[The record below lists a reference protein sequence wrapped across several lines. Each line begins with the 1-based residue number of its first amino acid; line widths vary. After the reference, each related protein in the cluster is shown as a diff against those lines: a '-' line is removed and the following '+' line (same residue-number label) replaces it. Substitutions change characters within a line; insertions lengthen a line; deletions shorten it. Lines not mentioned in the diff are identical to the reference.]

1 MRGPNDRSRHSM
13 FLVHTSQSESNVGG
27 KTIPE
32 QPTAG
37 IIIIALT
44 QQQAKPSIGKLED
57 DRSFK
62 K

>member
-1 MRGPNDRSRHSM
+1 M

-27 KTIPE
+27 KTIPG

-37 IIIIALT
+37 MIIIALT
-44 QQQAKPSIGKLED
+44 QRQAKSSIGKLED

-62 K
+62 Q

>member
-1 MRGPNDRSRHSM
+1 M
-13 FLVHTSQSESNVGG
+13 FLVHTSQSESTVGG

-37 IIIIALT
+37 IIIIALS
-44 QQQAKPSIGKLED
+44 QRQAKPPIGKLED